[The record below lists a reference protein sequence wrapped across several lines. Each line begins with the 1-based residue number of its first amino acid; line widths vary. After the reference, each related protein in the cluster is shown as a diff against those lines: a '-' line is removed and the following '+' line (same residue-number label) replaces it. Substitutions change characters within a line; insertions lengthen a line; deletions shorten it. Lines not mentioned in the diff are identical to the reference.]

1 MHGRVSVDDLA
12 VRFDVTPQT
21 IRKDLND
28 LCDLHLLSRV
38 HGGAMVSSGV
48 ENLGYGA
55 RRQIASAEKRAIGEA
70 AAKLI
75 PNNSSLFLNIG
86 TTTEEVARALRNHE
100 GLLVITNNLNI
111 ATLLYAHPKIEVIVA
126 GGPVRRSDGGVIG
139 GAAVD
144 FIKQFKVDF
153 AVVGT
158 SAIDPQGALLDYDF
172 REVKVSQAIHR
183 EFAPDHPGV
192 RPLEI
197 RTYRTHPGGPY
208 IPDQRVRDGLA
219 KLRAGRG
226 NLPRAWCS
234 GRRGDGAARRSRLRQ
249 IKTIFV
255 FLSFCSIARDICF
268 RLAFFPSAIV
278 KKLRIEGEEP
288 FGTSRVRHSRHRRRD

>member
-1 MHGRVSVDDLA
+1 MSSRAEPLSSRQQEILDSARMHGRVSVDDLA

-172 REVKVSQAIHR
+172 REVKVSQAII
-183 EFAPDHPGV
+183 E
-192 RPLEI
+192 
-197 RTYRTHPGGPY
+197 
-208 IPDQRVRDGLA
+208 
-219 KLRAGRG
+219 
-226 NLPRAWCS
+226 NS
-234 GRRGDGAARRSRLRQ
+234 RQ
-249 IKTIFV
+249 IILVSDRSKFERTAPIRVAHISQINVFV
-255 FLSFCSIARDICF
+255 TDWLSSEPVAEIC
-268 RLAFFPSAIV
+268 REHGVQVVEATGQPDD
-278 KKLRIEGEEP
+278 P
-288 FGTSRVRHSRHRRRD
+288 D